1 MPKLPSTKNC
11 ENCAKLYQPKHAKGR
26 FCSNNCRS
34 QWNRKKIKANLSN
47 EKENK
52 DKEYIKDLE
61 SALKGLKNDVKLRIE
76 VQGIEDNILM
86 QDILLKIFYPYAVQ
100 SEIKA
105 TEKKGNFTQTF
116 IIEPPKSKGHKI

>member
-1 MPKLPSTKNC
+1 MPKLPSAKNC
-11 ENCAKLYQPKHAKGR
+11 ENCAKLYQPKHAKGK

-34 QWNRKKIKANLSN
+34 QWNRKKIKANLSD

-52 DKEYIKDLE
+52 DKEHVENIE
-61 SALKGLKNDVKLRIE
+61 SILKGLKNDVHLKIE
-76 VQGIEDNILM
+76 AKGIKDNILM

-100 SEIKA
+100 TEIKV

-116 IIEPPKSKGHKI
+116 IIEPPIEK